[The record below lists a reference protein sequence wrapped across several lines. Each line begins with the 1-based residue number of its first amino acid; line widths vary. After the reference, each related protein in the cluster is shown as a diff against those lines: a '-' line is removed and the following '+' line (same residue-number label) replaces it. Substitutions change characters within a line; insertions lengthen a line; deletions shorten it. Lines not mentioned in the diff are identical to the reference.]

1 MAFVGV
7 AIGFGVA
14 FVVGVAIGLWAPWPG
29 CVVAFV
35 VGVAIGFGVAFVVGV
50 AIGHFLPG
58 IKKSDQLGKG
68 IFAFVFVVVVVVVVV
83 VSLCS

>member
-1 MAFVGV
+1 MAF
-7 AIGFGVA
+7 
-14 FVVGVAIGLWAPWPG
+14 
-29 CVVAFV
+29 